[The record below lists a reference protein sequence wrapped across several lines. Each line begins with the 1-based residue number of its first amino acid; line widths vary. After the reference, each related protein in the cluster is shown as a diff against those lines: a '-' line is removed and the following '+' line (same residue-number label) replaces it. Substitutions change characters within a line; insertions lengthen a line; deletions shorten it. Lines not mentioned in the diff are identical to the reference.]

1 MFQSAYAVS
10 RILPGLALIGASYAL
25 AAEPPTIQAQQVG
38 TRLLVSGAISVPV
51 SPAVAWAVLT
61 DYERIPEFVPGM
73 RVSRV
78 IETSGNTKVVEQQG
92 EMQANNM
99 RMLYLG
105 NLRIVE
111 EPSSRLSLQF
121 VSGNFR
127 GMQGQWAIEGKASP
141 VNLAY
146 QLDFDAGTPYPS
158 PVMSGLMQQQV
169 LHWVASLSA
178 EMERRAQLEPQ
189 PKPKPQSKPR
199 SNRKK
204 NAS

>member
-1 MFQSAYAVS
+1 MFQSAFVVS
-10 RILPGLALIGASYAL
+10 LVLLGLALIGGGGAL
-25 AAEPPTIQAQQVG
+25 AAAPPAIQAQQAG

-51 SPAVAWAVLT
+51 SPVIAWAVLT

-78 IETSGNTKVVEQQG
+78 IESSGNTKVVEQQG

-99 RMLYLG
+99 RMLYFG

-127 GMQGQWAIEGKASP
+127 GMQGQWVIEGKTSP

-158 PVMSGLMQQQV
+158 PVMAGMMQQQV
-169 LHWVASLSA
+169 LHWVVSLSA
-178 EMERRAQLEPQ
+178 EMERRARLEPQ
-189 PKPKPQSKPR
+189 PQPKSRTR